1 MKRVRDKKDLS
12 NLVKKSLF
20 YLGKDGFFSLEEN
33 LLLIELYGNDIEHL
47 KQVLNRYSRFYD
59 PATEDYMRKIM
70 ELADLDVDSK
80 IILHQLGREGYLKLE
95 RTLLAMDLFGNDIEE
110 IRNEIK

>member
-20 YLGKDGFFSLEEN
+20 YLGKDGYYSLEEN

-47 KQVLNRYSRFYD
+47 KQVLGKYSRF
-59 PATEDYMRKIM
+59 
-70 ELADLDVDSK
+70 
-80 IILHQLGREGYLKLE
+80 
-95 RTLLAMDLFGNDIEE
+95 
-110 IRNEIK
+110 